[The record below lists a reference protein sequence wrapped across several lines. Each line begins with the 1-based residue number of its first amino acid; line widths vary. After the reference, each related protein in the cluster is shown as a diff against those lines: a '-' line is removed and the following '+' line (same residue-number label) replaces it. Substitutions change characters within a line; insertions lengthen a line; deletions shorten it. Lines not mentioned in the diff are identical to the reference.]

1 MCANKLKAI
10 FSESQVMMLVEEFNS
25 NLKLISEGIASIDKK
40 IDAVE
45 ARLSLRIDAIATRLG
60 RVESNKGL
68 TI

>member
-10 FSESQVMMLVEEFNS
+10 FSESQVMMLIEEFNS

-45 ARLSLRIDAIATRLG
+45 ARLSLRIDAVATRLG